1 MVDSGGD
8 NWVNVVK
15 TIDSGVDTM
24 VNMYLYIYMVNM
36 YIYIWLICIYI
47 YIYGL

>member
-1 MVDSGGD
+1 MVHNGVNNGWQWFIMVDSGGD

-24 VNMYLYIYMVNM
+24 VNMYLYIY
-36 YIYIWLICIYI
+36 
-47 YIYGL
+47 G